1 MPAIYGKYS
10 SGFSETIAGS
20 SGDDT
25 IYPLGGWDTV
35 DAGAGIDTV
44 VIAANASAFKIS
56 SINGTTYV
64 DAISSASSYDSV
76 MLRNTEYIKFN
87 DTTVSLIIN
96 DIYKNTPGSDNFDG
110 GPGRDTVEYLGIR
123 ANFSV
128 TSQTN
133 NRAIVQNLAG
143 TEGSDYLISVERLQ
157 FADAKVALDLGP
169 RDCAGQAVLLIGA
182 VLGKELTLAKKELM
196 GTVIGLFD
204 EGYDMGALAGALMR
218 LPIWAGVLTPTNS
231 KADIAAYLFRVTN
244 GHEPSNLELQ
254 AAVAQMGAQVEG
266 AYLASLA
273 ASAANQL
280 QVDLVGLAAKGFEYV

>member
-1 MPAIYGKYS
+1 MPTIYGKYS

-44 VIAANASAFKIS
+44 VIAANVSAFKIS

-133 NRAIVQNLAG
+133 SRAIVQNLAG

-196 GTVIGLFD
+196 GTVIGFFD
-204 EGYDMGALAGALMR
+204 EGYDLSTLAGAAMR
-218 LPIWAGVLTPTNS
+218 LPIWGGVLTPTNS
-231 KADIAAYLFRVTN
+231 KEDISAYLFRISN
-244 GHEPSNLELQ
+244 GHEPSWLELQ
-254 AAVAQMGAQVEG
+254 SAVEQMSTQAEG
-266 AYLASLA
+266 AYLATLA
-273 ASAANQL
+273 ASVPNQL
-280 QVDLVGLAAKGFEYV
+280 QLDLVGMAAKGFDYI

>member
-1 MPAIYGKYS
+1 MPTIYGKYA
-10 SGFSETIAGS
+10 SGFSETITGS

-25 IYPLGGWDTV
+25 IYPLGGWDLV
-35 DAGAGIDTV
+35 DAGAGVDTV

-87 DTTVSLIIN
+87 DKTVSLVIN
-96 DIYKNTPGSDNFDG
+96 DIYQNTPGSDNFDG
-110 GPGRDTVEYLGIR
+110 GPGRDTVVYAGAR

-128 TSQTN
+128 VGLAN

-143 TEGSDYLISVERLQ
+143 TEGSDYLISVERVQ
-157 FADAKVALDLGP
+157 FADAKVALDLAP
-169 RDCAGQAVLLIGA
+169 SDAAGQAVLLIGA

-204 EGYDMGALAGALMR
+204 EGYDMATLAGALMR
-218 LPIWAGVLTPTNS
+218 LPIWAGVLTPTNN
-231 KADIAAYLFRVTN
+231 KEDIAAYLFRMSN
-244 GHEPSNLELQ
+244 GHAPTAQELQ
-254 AAVAQMGAQVEG
+254 TAVQQMNTQAEG
-266 AYLASLA
+266 AYLAALA
-273 ASAANQL
+273 AGTANQSQL
-280 QVDLVGLAAKGFEYV
+280 DLVGLASKGFEFI